1 MRRALAAV
9 LAGCALVAG
18 CSHVGDAPGS
28 GPSGSATG
36 SASAGTPTST
46 PSPSRS
52 TPPGGWGPTD
62 AELAQ
67 AQQLVA
73 RMSVKEKVGSLL
85 MPQFAGRSATSVT
98 SAEAGVNERA
108 FGVRT
113 VAEAIRRYHLGGV
126 IVMPQNVTGAKQV
139 TRLNRGI
146 AVAGRK
152 DAGSALPLLVGVDQ
166 EGGTVQRVK
175 AGATT
180 YPAAAT
186 IGRTGEPAY
195 ARLLARDNGTEL
207 RAMGFTLDFA
217 PDADVGFGSPAIGTR
232 SYAASPKRAGAMV
245 SAAADGYRE
254 GGVVAVVKHFPGHGS
269 ASTDSHQTLPRITRS
284 RAALD
289 RIDLVPF
296 RAAVRAQVPGVLT
309 AHLDVRAV
317 DPGRPSS
324 VSRKVVT
331 GMLRRQLGFHG
342 VTFTDSEEMEPIAAH
357 YGSADGAVR
366 AVLAGEDVVLMPKD
380 VRAAYHGLLHAVRSG
395 RISRTTLDQAVTRV
409 TALRLYAKRIGAGKP
424 SLAHVPWAKHRAD
437 VRRVLAHS

>member
-1 MRRALAAV
+1 MRRALVAALV
-9 LAGCALVAG
+9 GCALVAG
-18 CSHVGDAPGS
+18 CTHVSDGS
-28 GPSGSATG
+28 GAGGSASPSG
-36 SASAGTPTST
+36 SASAGTPTPTPTAST
-46 PSPSRS
+46 L
-52 TPPGGWGPTD
+52 PGGWGPTQD
-62 AELAQ
+62 ELAR
-67 AQQLVA
+67 AQRLVA
-73 RMSVKEKVGSLL
+73 RMSKKEKVGSLL
-85 MPQFAGRSATSVT
+85 MPQFSGRSATSVT
-98 SAEAGVNERA
+98 SAEARVNEES

-113 VAEAIRRYHLGGV
+113 ISAAIRRYHLGGV
-126 IVMPQNVTGAKQV
+126 IVMPQNVADAKQV
-139 TRLNRGI
+139 TRLNDGI
-146 AVAGRK
+146 AAAGRK

-217 PDADVGFGSPAIGTR
+217 PDADVGFDSPAIGTR
-232 SYAASPKRAGAMV
+232 SYAATPKRAAAMV

-284 RAALD
+284 LATLD
-289 RIDLVPF
+289 RVDLVPF
-296 RAAVRAQVPGVLT
+296 RAAVRAQVPAVLT
-309 AHLDVRAV
+309 AHLDIRAV

-331 GMLRRQLGFHG
+331 GMLRHQLGFHG
-342 VTFTDSEEMEPIAAH
+342 VAFTDSEEMEPIAGH
-357 YGSADGAVR
+357 YGSAEGAVR

-380 VRAAYHGLLHAVRSG
+380 VRAAYHGLLKAARSG
-395 RISRTTLDQAVTRV
+395 RISRTTLDQAAVRV

-424 SLAHVPWAKHRAD
+424 ALAHVPWAKHRAD
-437 VRRVLAHS
+437 VRRVVAHA

>member
-9 LAGCALVAG
+9 LVGCALVAG
-18 CSHVGDAPGS
+18 CTHGS
-28 GPSGSATG
+28 EGAGAGASASASGSASG
-36 SASAGTPTST
+36 PTPTASPT
-46 PSPSRS
+46 PSVS
-52 TPPGGWGPTD
+52 TLPGGWGPTQD
-62 AELAQ
+62 ELAR
-67 AQQLVA
+67 AQRLVA
-73 RMSVKEKVGSLL
+73 RMSTKEKVGSLL
-85 MPQFAGRSATSVT
+85 MPQFSGHSATSVT
-98 SAEAGVNERA
+98 SAEARVNKQT

-113 VAEAIRRYHLGGV
+113 IAAAIRRYHLGGV
-126 IVMPQNVTGAKQV
+126 IVMPQNVTDAKQV
-139 TRLNRGI
+139 ARLNKGI
-146 AVAGRK
+146 AAAGRK
-152 DAGSALPLLVGVDQ
+152 DAGSALPLLIGVDQ
-166 EGGTVQRVK
+166 EGGTVQRIK

-186 IGRTGEPAY
+186 IGRTGKPAY

-217 PDADVGFGSPAIGTR
+217 PDADVGFDSPAIGTR
-232 SYAASPKRAGAMV
+232 SYAATPKRAAAMV
-245 SAAADGYRE
+245 RAAVDGYRA

-296 RAAVRAQVPGVLT
+296 RAAVRGQVPGVLT

-331 GMLRRQLGFHG
+331 GLLRHRLGFQG

-357 YGSADGAVR
+357 YGPAEGAVR

-380 VRAAYHGLLHAVRSG
+380 LRAAFHGLLKAARSG
-395 RISRTTLDQAVTRV
+395 RISETTLDDAVTRV
-409 TALRLYAKRIGAGKP
+409 TALRLYADRIGAGRP
-424 SLAHVPWAKHRAD
+424 SFAQVPWAKHRAD
-437 VRRVLAHS
+437 VRKVLAHA

>member
-9 LAGCALVAG
+9 AAGCLLLAGCTRA
-18 CSHVGDAPGS
+18 DDGS
-28 GPSGSATG
+28 GSGGPASPSGPT
-36 SASAGTPTST
+36 SAGTATPTPTAGSL
-46 PSPSRS
+46 
-52 TPPGGWGPTD
+52 PGGWGPTD
-62 AELAQ
+62 AELAE
-67 AQQLVA
+67 AQRLVA
-73 RMSVKEKVGSLL
+73 KMTVREKVGSLL
-85 MPQFAGRSATSVT
+85 MPQFTGRSATSVT
-98 SAEAGVNERA
+98 SAEAKVNEET

-113 VAEAIRRYHLGGV
+113 ISAAIRRYHLGGV
-126 IVMPQNVTGAKQV
+126 IVMPQNVTDAKQV
-139 TRLNRGI
+139 ARLNAGI
-146 AVAGRK
+146 AAAGRR
-152 DAGSALPLLVGVDQ
+152 DAGAALPLLVGVDQ

-180 YPAAAT
+180 YPAAAS

-195 ARLLARDNGTEL
+195 ARLLARDNGVEL

-217 PDADVGFGSPAIGTR
+217 PDADVGFDSPAIGTR
-232 SYAASPKRAGAMV
+232 SYAATPKRAAAMV
-245 SAAADGYRE
+245 TAAVDGYRR

-269 ASTDSHQTLPRITRS
+269 AGTDSHRTLPRITRS

-296 RAAVRAQVPGVLT
+296 RSAVRAQVPGVLT
-309 AHLDVRAV
+309 AHLDIRAV

-331 GMLRRQLGFHG
+331 GMLRHQLGFNG
-342 VTFTDSEEMEPIAAH
+342 VAFTDSEEMEPIAGH
-357 YGSADGAVR
+357 YGPAEGAVR

-380 VRAAYHGLLHAVRSG
+380 VRAAYRGLLEAARSG
-395 RISRTTLDQAVTRV
+395 RISTRTLDQAVVRV

-437 VRRVLAHS
+437 VRKVLAHA